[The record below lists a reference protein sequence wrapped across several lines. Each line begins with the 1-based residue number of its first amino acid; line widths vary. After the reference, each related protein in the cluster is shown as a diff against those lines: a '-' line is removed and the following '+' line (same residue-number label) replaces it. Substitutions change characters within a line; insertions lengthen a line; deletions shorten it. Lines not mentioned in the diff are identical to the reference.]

1 MKNRDY
7 PTASKDATGQ
17 LLCGCAVG
25 TRPGDRVRL
34 DALVKAGIDVVV
46 IDSSQGDSVYQVCG
60 SVCGGWVG
68 GSMGGLVG
76 GSMGGL
82 VGEGG
87 EGRLQTRLS

>member
-46 IDSSQGDSVYQVCG
+46 IDSSQGDSVYQVG
-60 SVCGGWVG
+60 GWERGWVG
-68 GSMGGLVG
+68 RWVG
-76 GSMGGL
+76 CRPL
-82 VGEGG
+82 E
-87 EGRLQTRLS
+87 R